1 VIFNDPDSPVGGNPG
16 GDVTIVQFFDYNC
29 PYCRV
34 VAPTLREIERTDAN
48 VKFIYKEFPI
58 LGPGSEFA
66 ARAALAAHRQGKYIP
81 FHRALMATDGRVGER
96 AVMEVAQSVGLDIP
110 QLKKDTED
118 PGVIA
123 AIERNL
129 DLAGSLR
136 IAVTPTFIIDENI
149 LRGAADLKAFQS
161 IIAEA
166 RNE

>member
-1 VIFNDPDSPVGGNPG
+1 
-16 GDVTIVQFFDYNC
+16 
-29 PYCRV
+29 
-34 VAPTLREIERTDAN
+34 
-48 VKFIYKEFPI
+48 
-58 LGPGSEFA
+58 
-66 ARAALAAHRQGKYIP
+66 
-81 FHRALMATDGRVGER
+81 MATDGRVDER
-96 AVMEVAQSVGLDIP
+96 AVMEVAQSVGLDVL

-129 DLAGSLR
+129 DLASSLR
-136 IAVTPTFIIDENI
+136 ITATPTFIINENI